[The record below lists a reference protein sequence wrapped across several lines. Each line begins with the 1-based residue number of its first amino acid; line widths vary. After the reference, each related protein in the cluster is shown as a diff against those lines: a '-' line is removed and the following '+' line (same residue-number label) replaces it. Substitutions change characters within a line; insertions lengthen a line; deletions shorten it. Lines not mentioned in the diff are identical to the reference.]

1 MAGPGR
7 IIQLSNANLPALDLA
22 VEQDLEC
29 LPRDLTVHRY
39 LSHFIQDIDLADEL
53 AGKTG
58 TDLIMMN

>member
-29 LPRDLTVHRY
+29 LPGDLTVHRY
-39 LSHFIQDIDLADEL
+39 ISHFIQDIDLADEL
-53 AGKTG
+53 AG
-58 TDLIMMN
+58 